1 MQTRRRPK
9 RPAGTGEQRAWRHGL
24 MGCLRK
30 ASVQVAGGSTVA
42 LQEPGRESPARPKH
56 SLPVPHPDIPAPQ
69 TNDRSRL
76 SWTSTLACVPSTR
89 LGHLDFVS
97 LAETG
102 CCTVAIVLYFHHTCF
117 HSFCECESDSC
128 VHEGSASV
136 CMSEGLLVCIK
147 RPRSDTNWRGHLTLR
162 PVQSQ

>member
-76 SWTSTLACVPSTR
+76 LT
-89 LGHLDFVS
+89 VS
-97 LAETG
+97 PNGVREQSGLKQ
-102 CCTVAIVLYFHHTCF
+102 VLKV
-117 HSFCECESDSC
+117 D
-128 VHEGSASV
+128 
-136 CMSEGLLVCIK
+136 
-147 RPRSDTNWRGHLTLR
+147 
-162 PVQSQ
+162 